1 MSRAKTF
8 DQHEVLTKAMET
20 FWLHGYEKSS
30 MRLLVQNMGIN
41 RASLYDTF
49 GDKRSLFIAA
59 IAHYNQ
65 TIIEKAI
72 VRLEQPQ
79 VTKQAIVDFF
89 EQQINQAIEDDYRRG
104 CLTVNSAIEASR
116 MDAGILTCVNHNLQR
131 IEQAFHHALQNAQN
145 NHEIS
150 DRLNLDTLAH
160 YLTCS
165 LQGLCVTFRVNP
177 DPDLLRDTVQVILS
191 VLEAH
196 SP

>member
-8 DQHEVLTKAMET
+8 NQHEVLTKAMET

-49 GDKRSLFIAA
+49 GDKKALFLAA

-65 TIIEKAI
+65 TIIEQAI
-72 VRLEQPQ
+72 RCLEQPQ
-79 VTKQAIVDFF
+79 ASKQAIVSFF
-89 EQQINQAIEDDYRRG
+89 EEQINQAIADDYRRG
-104 CLTVNSAIEASR
+104 CFTVNSVIELSNADADTIAS
-116 MDAGILTCVNHNLQR
+116 VNENLQR
-131 IEQAFHHALQNAQN
+131 IRKAFYHALENAQN
-145 NHEIS
+145 NREIS
-150 DRLNLDTLAH
+150 DRLNLDILAH

-177 DPDLLRDTVQVILS
+177 DPELLQNTVHTILS
-191 VLEAH
+191 VLEG
-196 SP
+196 